1 MKLKL
6 TPHLINDMMKMY
18 SDAMVVAVGRQKVIN
33 DGRQD
38 DAFLAVL
45 KKCATCRHANEGDT
59 RREST
64 GDAATLDVLILSLM
78 FGHWICNAQRL
89 SMSNRSPTKVLF
101 C

>member
-1 MKLKL
+1 
-6 TPHLINDMMKMY
+6 MMEMH
-18 SDAMVVAVGRQKVIN
+18 SDVVAVTIQQHKVIN

-38 DAFLAVL
+38 EAFLAVL

-64 GDAATLDVLILSLM
+64 GDAATLDVLILSLR

>member
-59 RREST
+59 IRKST
-64 GDAATLDVLILSLM
+64 GAAGKMCVLIS
-78 FGHWICNAQRL
+78 
-89 SMSNRSPTKVLF
+89 S
-101 C
+101 